1 MIPKAYLFWGRGS
14 LHCHTNHG
22 FCGSNVRVQRQRPA
36 ERLRVQRH
44 HRPGVVIPFSCC
56 QILTLWTKAWWNVL
70 DMIYIY
76 IYIYIWIYSFMTWGW
91 YILWLEVDILW
102 SSEGD
107 GMGETSLIILDG
119 LQYYLWIET
128 DNVEWTQEFEYHI
141 DILRYIYIYR
151 NQ

>member
-1 MIPKAYLFWGRGS
+1 
-14 LHCHTNHG
+14 
-22 FCGSNVRVQRQRPA
+22 
-36 ERLRVQRH
+36 
-44 HRPGVVIPFSCC
+44 
-56 QILTLWTKAWWNVL
+56 
-70 DMIYIY
+70 
-76 IYIYIWIYSFMTWGW
+76 MTWGW

-141 DILRYIYIYR
+141 DILRYIYIEIN
-151 NQ
+151 NQWILA

>member
-1 MIPKAYLFWGRGS
+1 
-14 LHCHTNHG
+14 
-22 FCGSNVRVQRQRPA
+22 
-36 ERLRVQRH
+36 
-44 HRPGVVIPFSCC
+44 
-56 QILTLWTKAWWNVL
+56 
-70 DMIYIY
+70 
-76 IYIYIWIYSFMTWGW
+76 MTWGW

-141 DILRYIYIYR
+141 DILRYIYR